1 MNFLAKS
8 ILTACILSISAPA
21 ITAAETESISYVPT
35 IHGTLRPRLEMS
47 TEDDVYRFQLRN
59 ARVSLTGMIA
69 PQIDY
74 FVQADFCDRGSVKF
88 LDGWIRLKMAEGLKF
103 QAGQFRMPFGV
114 DAFRAPDNYIFGNR
128 SFMGKQMFNHRAV
141 GAKLVYTLPSAPLTI
156 EAGAFNP
163 TTIQDH
169 TPWNHTLTYSAKASY
184 RIQNVTL
191 ATGFASISP
200 DSVRLNVAD
209 AAITWKSGRW
219 IAEAEYMHMHY
230 CNSTQK
236 ASQSY
241 NAWVDYHLPIHAGMF
256 NKLSFQGRFDGITAF
271 SNGARNADKQL
282 TVNELPRNR
291 VTVGSTITYMQAKNL
306 FLDIRANYE
315 KYFYHSGVNPTPE
328 NGDKILLE
336 MVLRF

>member
-1 MNFLAKS
+1 MNFLTKFISSAA
-8 ILTACILSISAPA
+8 ILILAVPSVS
-21 ITAAETESISYVPT
+21 AAEKDSISYIPT

-74 FVQADFCDRGSVKF
+74 FLQADFCDRGSVKF
-88 LDGWIRLKMAEGLKF
+88 LDGWIRLKITNGLKF

-114 DAFRAPDNYIFGNR
+114 DAFRAPNNYVFGNR

-141 GAKLVYTLPSAPLTI
+141 GAKLSYTLPSAPLSI

-169 TPWNHTLTYSAKASY
+169 TPWNHTVACSAKATY
-184 RIQNVTL
+184 KIQNVTL
-191 ATGFASISP
+191 ATGYASISP

-209 AAITWKSGRW
+209 AAITWQSGRW
-219 IAEAEYMHMHY
+219 IAEAEYIHMHY
-230 CNSTQK
+230 CNRDQK
-236 ASQSY
+236 ASHTY
-241 NAWVDYHLPIHAGMF
+241 NAWVDYHMPIHAGVF

-271 SNGARNADKQL
+271 SSGKRNKNKQL
-282 TVNELPRNR
+282 TINEKPRNR
-291 VTVGSTITYMQAKNL
+291 VTLGSTITYMHSKNL

-315 KYFYHSGVNPTPE
+315 KYFYHSGVSPTAE

-336 MVLRF
+336 MALRF